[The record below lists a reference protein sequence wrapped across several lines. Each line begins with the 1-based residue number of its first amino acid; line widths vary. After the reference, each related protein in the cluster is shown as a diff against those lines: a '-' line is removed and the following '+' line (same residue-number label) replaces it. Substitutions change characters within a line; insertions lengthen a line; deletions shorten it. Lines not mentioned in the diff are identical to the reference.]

1 MSVLEIKNLSKKY
14 GNKQALNNVSFTAEK
29 GEVIGLLGPNG
40 SGKTTLIK
48 ILAGIIKKYEG
59 EVKIDSQNVNYKTK
73 EFVSYLPD
81 RFF

>member
-14 GNKQALNNVSFTAEK
+14 GNKQALKDVSFTAEK

-59 EVKIDSQNVNYKTK
+59 EVKIDSQDVNYL
-73 EFVSYLPD
+73 SLIHI
-81 RFF
+81 